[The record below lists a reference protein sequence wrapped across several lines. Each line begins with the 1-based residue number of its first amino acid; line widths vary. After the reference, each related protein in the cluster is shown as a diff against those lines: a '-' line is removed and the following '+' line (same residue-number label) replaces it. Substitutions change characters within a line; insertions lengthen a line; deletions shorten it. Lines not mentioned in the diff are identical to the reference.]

1 MDGDGYLRLG
11 IGVGVGVDF
20 VVVRGV
26 AGNQHHIRCRYQHDI
41 YHMIVYICI

>member
-20 VVVRGV
+20 VVCGELP
-26 AGNQHHIRCRYQHDI
+26 AISTTSDADTNTI
-41 YHMIVYICI
+41 YII